1 MIKIIRT
8 STVPMSLDTFCR
20 GQLKMLSEHF
30 EVVAVS
36 SPDVELKTIEERE
49 GVRTIAVAME
59 RHISLLK
66 DVKSLLQMIRVF
78 QKEKPDI
85 VHSITPKAG
94 LVSMLAAW
102 ICRVPVRMHTY
113 TGLVFPTT
121 TGVKQKVLIAMD
133 RLLCAC
139 ATYINP
145 EGQGVANDLRRFGI
159 TKKPLHIIGNG
170 NVRGIDAD
178 YWKNDGY
185 DRDDL
190 RNRLLVGKDDF
201 VFVFVGRL
209 VGDKGIN
216 ELVAAFKQLMA
227 EHKNVKLLLVGPYE
241 NQLDPLK
248 PETEKEIETNQSII
262 TTGSQKDVR
271 PYYVAADAFVFP
283 SYREGFPNTVIEAG
297 ALGLPSIVTDINGA
311 NEIIFPPQ
319 NGVIVPSKSVEAL
332 YQAMSHFLES
342 PDELKRMASNARKMV
357 VDRFNQ
363 QFIWGELL
371 KVYQSIV
378 K

>member
-1 MIKIIRT
+1 MKKLIRT

-20 GQLKMLSEHF
+20 GQLKMLSEHY

-78 QKEKPDI
+78 KKEKPDI

-121 TGVKQKVLIAMD
+121 TGMKQKVLIAMD

-145 EGQGVANDLRRFGI
+145 EGQGVANDLRRFSI

-185 DRDDL
+185 DRNDL
-190 RNRLLVGKDDF
+190 RNNLQIEKDDF

-227 EHKNVKLLLVGPYE
+227 EHSKVKLLLIGPYE
-241 NQLDPLK
+241 NQLDPLR

-262 TTGSQKDVR
+262 TTGNQEDVR

-311 NEIIFPPQ
+311 NEIIIPPQ

-332 YQAMSHFLES
+332 YQAMSYFLES
-342 PDELKRMASNARKMV
+342 PEELRRMANNARRMV
-357 VDRFNQ
+357 VDRYNQ

-371 KVYQSIV
+371 KVYQSF
-378 K
+378 

>member
-1 MIKIIRT
+1 MKKLIRT
-8 STVPMSLDTFCR
+8 SSVPMSLDTFCR

-66 DVKSLLQMIRVF
+66 DVKSLFQMIRVF
-78 QKEKPDI
+78 KKEKPDI

-185 DRDDL
+185 R
-190 RNRLLVGKDDF
+190 
-201 VFVFVGRL
+201 
-209 VGDKGIN
+209 I
-216 ELVAAFKQLMA
+216 
-227 EHKNVKLLLVGPYE
+227 
-241 NQLDPLK
+241 
-248 PETEKEIETNQSII
+248 
-262 TTGSQKDVR
+262 
-271 PYYVAADAFVFP
+271 
-283 SYREGFPNTVIEAG
+283 
-297 ALGLPSIVTDINGA
+297 
-311 NEIIFPPQ
+311 
-319 NGVIVPSKSVEAL
+319 
-332 YQAMSHFLES
+332 
-342 PDELKRMASNARKMV
+342 
-357 VDRFNQ
+357 
-363 QFIWGELL
+363 
-371 KVYQSIV
+371 
-378 K
+378 